1 MEKGN
6 MWQGLLDWVEA
17 VAWAAVVVILLFGF
31 VARSITVSGSS
42 MVPTLQD
49 GDRLLVTCLHGQV
62 ERGDIVILNKETA
75 VIQEPIVKR
84 VIATEGQTVD
94 INFFTGEVTVD
105 GQVLEEDYINEMI
118 IDTPYLN
125 ERMYFPLTVPEGE
138 IFVMGD
144 NRNASTDSRSISL
157 GTVDE
162 RNIVGK
168 AVLRFMPLSQAGMLH

>member
-62 ERGDIVILNKETA
+62 EQGDIVILNKETA

-84 VIATEGQTVD
+84 VIARAAKQW
-94 INFFTGEVTVD
+94 IS
-105 GQVLEEDYINEMI
+105 
-118 IDTPYLN
+118 
-125 ERMYFPLTVPEGE
+125 
-138 IFVMGD
+138 IFSPV
-144 NRNASTDSRSISL
+144 
-157 GTVDE
+157 
-162 RNIVGK
+162 K
-168 AVLRFMPLSQAGMLH
+168 